1 MYLIEIILK
10 IFFIHL
16 YTTLSFFSQ
25 VVAAFTP
32 GISSQATVLRLLR
45 LLRVLKLVKALPEL
59 RIIVTSLLSSFS
71 SLGYIAMLMAMMF
84 YIFAILAV
92 MLFGANDPYHFGS
105 LHISFLSLWR
115 SATGEDWTDLMYIAM
130 YGCAPDP
137 KQGIATGGGFYNDE
151 LYRHLCIN
159 SKGECLQKSCLYK

>member
-1 MYLIEIILK
+1 M
-10 IFFIHL
+10 
-16 YTTLSFFSQ
+16 
-25 VVAAFTP
+25 
-32 GISSQATVLRLLR
+32 
-45 LLRVLKLVKALPEL
+45 KLVKALPEL